1 VAESLDHQQGE
12 GEEILERLEAA
23 NIDTGDIMQV
33 QSSLSLPNTHQKG
46 VLKII

>member
-1 VAESLDHQQGE
+1 MAESLDHQQGE

-33 QSSLSLPNTHQKG
+33 QSSLSLPNTHQR
-46 VLKII
+46 VS